1 MDIIQSNRYI
11 IGVSEGIEKD
21 WKKNKY
27 LKNGGLY
34 FFFQFCF
41 KESIPGGCW
50 RKSLQDKY
58 KENDI

>member
-27 LKNGGLY
+27 LKNGGLD

-41 KESIPGGCW
+41 KESIPGGC
-50 RKSLQDKY
+50 
-58 KENDI
+58 

>member
-27 LKNGGLY
+27 LKNGGLD
-34 FFFQFCF
+34 FFFP
-41 KESIPGGCW
+41 I
-50 RKSLQDKY
+50 LL
-58 KENDI
+58 